1 MLCEP
6 GDLGGVCKVVV
17 SACCVRQVMWVVFI
31 RWWCQRAV

>member
-17 SACCVRQVMWVVFI
+17 SACCVRQVMWVVSM
-31 RWWCQRAV
+31 RW